1 MKKDTLKEF
10 GKLFYDFAKIIFAV
24 ALITPAIKGDS
35 ISVTVILLTV
45 VIVAIGTYTI
55 NKGAKDE

>member
-35 ISVTVILLTV
+35 ISVTVIL
-45 VIVAIGTYTI
+45 
-55 NKGAKDE
+55 